1 MAGQLGFSSARAL
14 PSGVAGGS
22 GRPVG
27 VTITGLDAPWGCPM
41 NCLPQARVD
50 VRNVDLGS
58 ELVIYDERHGLFHI
72 LNSTARRIWQLCDGT
87 HGVDEIV
94 GEMTRMFP
102 HTAVETLRQDVE
114 RTLASLKE
122 KEVIVY
128 TEVERAKERA
138 G

>member
-1 MAGQLGFSSARAL
+1 
-14 PSGVAGGS
+14 
-22 GRPVG
+22 
-27 VTITGLDAPWGCPM
+27 M

-72 LNSTARRIWQLCDGT
+72 LNSTARRIWQLCDGS
-87 HGVDEIV
+87 HGVDDIV

-102 HTAVETLRQDVE
+102 QTAVATLRQDVE
-114 RTLASLKE
+114 RTLASLRE
-122 KEVIVY
+122 KEVIVWPG
-128 TEVERAKERA
+128 TEKAEERA

>member
-1 MAGQLGFSSARAL
+1 VACAL

-27 VTITGLDAPWGCPM
+27 VTIKEGLDAAWGYPM

-72 LNSTARRIWQLCDGT
+72 LNSTARRIWQLCDGS
-87 HGVDEIV
+87 HGVDDIV

-102 HTAVETLRQDVE
+102 QTAVETLRQDVE

-122 KEVIVY
+122 KEVIVCQD
-128 TEVERAKERA
+128 TNRAEERA

>member
-1 MAGQLGFSSARAL
+1 MS
-14 PSGVAGGS
+14 
-22 GRPVG
+22 
-27 VTITGLDAPWGCPM
+27 
-41 NCLPQARVD
+41 CLPQARVD

-72 LNSTARRIWQLCDGT
+72 LNSTARRIWQLCDGS
-87 HGVDEIV
+87 HGVDDIV

-102 HTAVETLRQDVE
+102 QTAVETLRRDVE

-122 KEVIVY
+122 KEVIIWPNA
-128 TEVERAKERA
+128 ERAEERA